1 MRLIYVADPMCSW
14 CYGFGPQLA
23 DLRARL
29 ADTLGAPVPVTLIT
43 GGLRPSQREPL
54 AADKRDEILHHWHAV
69 AERSGMPFDQ
79 SPGVAMR
86 SEGFVYDTEPACRAV
101 VMARE
106 HWGEADERVLACF
119 HAIQHAFYAEGRD
132 TTRAEVLREITI
144 ASGLA
149 ADHVDAV
156 FNPMRCATKRGKTS
170 ACRAAGGSPASP
182 VCSPH
187 RATRC
192 TRSDAATRRRWRCTR
207 APWKCWRSTP
217 RPTPASRFAP
227 RQRRGGGRPLS

>member
-23 DLRARL
+23 DLRKRL

-43 GGLRPSQREPL
+43 GGLRPGQREPM

-79 SPGVAMR
+79 SPKVAMR
-86 SEGFVYDTEPACRAV
+86 REGFVYDTEPACRAV

-106 HWGEADERVLACF
+106 HWAEDDERVLTLF

-132 TTRAEVLREITI
+132 TTQADVLREI
-144 ASGLA
+144 ALA
-149 ADHVDAV
+149 NGVEAEHFDAV
-156 FNPMRCATKRGKTS
+156 FDTDALRDETREDFRLSRRWGINGFPSLLTEQGGTLYQIGRGYAPS
-170 ACRAAGGSPASP
+170 VALYARAVEVLQQHPAAGAE
-182 VCSPH
+182 
-187 RATRC
+187 
-192 TRSDAATRRRWRCTR
+192 
-207 APWKCWRSTP
+207 
-217 RPTPASRFAP
+217 
-227 RQRRGGGRPLS
+227 

>member
-1 MRLIYVADPMCSW
+1 
-14 CYGFGPQLA
+14 
-23 DLRARL
+23 
-29 ADTLGAPVPVTLIT
+29 
-43 GGLRPSQREPL
+43 
-54 AADKRDEILHHWHAV
+54 
-69 AERSGMPFDQ
+69 
-79 SPGVAMR
+79 MR

-156 FNPMRCATKRGKTS
+156 FN
-170 ACRAAGGSPASP
+170 
-182 VCSPH
+182 
-187 RATRC
+187 
-192 TRSDAATRRRWRCTR
+192 SDALRDETREDFRLSRRWGITGFPSLLAAQGDTLYQIGRGYAPSVALYAR
-207 APWKCWRSTP
+207 AVEVLAQH
-217 RPTPASRFAP
+217 PAPDA
-227 RQRRGGGRPLS
+227 G

>member
-23 DLRARL
+23 DLRKRL

-43 GGLRPSQREPL
+43 GGLRPGQREPM

-79 SPGVAMR
+79 SPEVAMR
-86 SEGFVYDTEPACRAV
+86 RDGFVYDTEPACRAV

-106 HWGEADERVLACF
+106 HWAEEDERVLTVF

-132 TTRAEVLREITI
+132 TTQADVLRDV
-144 ASGLA
+144 ALA
-149 ADHVDAV
+149 NGVGAAHFDAV
-156 FNPMRCATKRGKTS
+156 FDTDALRDE
-170 ACRAAGGSPASP
+170 
-182 VCSPH
+182 
-187 RATRC
+187 TREDF
-192 TRSDAATRRRWRCTR
+192 RLSRRWGITGFPSLLAEQGGTLYQIGRGYAPSVALYTR
-207 APWKCWRSTP
+207 AVEVLQQH
-217 RPTPASRFAP
+217 PAPDAS
-227 RQRRGGGRPLS
+227 

>member
-43 GGLRPSQREPL
+43 GGLRPGQREPL

-69 AERSGMPFDQ
+69 AARSGMPFDQ

-156 FNPMRCATKRGKTS
+156 FS
-170 ACRAAGGSPASP
+170 
-182 VCSPH
+182 
-187 RATRC
+187 
-192 TRSDAATRRRWRCTR
+192 SDALRDETREDFRLSRRWGITGFPSLLAAQGDTLYQIGRGYAPSVALYAR
-207 APWKCWRSTP
+207 AVEVLAQH
-217 RPTPASRFAP
+217 PAPDA
-227 RQRRGGGRPLS
+227 G